1 MASRSSPALSSGVRG
16 SSPEGGEAPKGHR
29 TICRSRHTREA
40 KTMSLRTL
48 AMVGAALAVLGP
60 AMLAAQSVGSYNAVT
75 EQRLLNPEP
84 QNWLMYRGN
93 YSGWGY
99 SPLEQITPAHVKKL
113 VPMWSFSTGVTEG
126 HQAPPIVNDG
136 VMFVTTPQ
144 QQGITLRAKTGDLI
158 WRYKKELPEDL
169 LH

>member
-1 MASRSSPALSSGVRG
+1 
-16 SSPEGGEAPKGHR
+16 
-29 TICRSRHTREA
+29 
-40 KTMSLRTL
+40 MSLRTL

-99 SPLEQITPAHVKKL
+99 SPLEQITPANVKNL
-113 VPMWSFSTGVTEG
+113 VPLWTFSTAVTEA
-126 HQAPPIVNDG
+126 HQPPPIANHR
-136 VMFVTTPQ
+136 MLL
-144 QQGITLRAKTGDLI
+144 IT
-158 WRYKKELPEDL
+158 
-169 LH
+169 